1 MPVSYGIIKKK
12 TRRRLSQKL
21 GNVISQSR
29 SGAWDHHP
37 MLPVSLFGIV
47 SDILYHLILNHTIS
61 NHLNGRRWRY
71 LSSYD
76 TPSTRQ
82 SKLTTFQPLI
92 WPVLAHTGAQ
102 HTTVGYPGWEAKNI
116 QVGLVNL
123 YQILTLRLSDKFIA
137 FIIAEKSTVQIIIER
152 SFFKHM
158 TITPNEEKTHNDY
171 WMVVSLAVDAHERC

>member
-1 MPVSYGIIKKK
+1 
-12 TRRRLSQKL
+12 
-21 GNVISQSR
+21 
-29 SGAWDHHP
+29 

-47 SDILYHLILNHTIS
+47 SDILCHLISNHTIRIISTVEDEDLS
-61 NHLNGRRWRY
+61 N
-71 LSSYD
+71 YD

-82 SKLTTFQPLI
+82 SKLTTFRPLI
-92 WPVLAHTGAQ
+92 WPVLAHRGAQ
-102 HTTVGYPGWEAKNI
+102 HTRVGYPGWEAKNI

-123 YQILTLRLSDKFIA
+123 YQILTLRLSDKFMA

>member
-1 MPVSYGIIKKK
+1 MGSPSHAASFLIWHC
-12 TRRRLSQKL
+12 LWHS
-21 GNVISQSR
+21 
-29 SGAWDHHP
+29 
-37 MLPVSLFGIV
+37 LP
-47 SDILYHLILNHTIS
+47 SDFESHDK

-71 LSSYD
+71 LSNYD

-82 SKLTTFQPLI
+82 SKLTTFRPLI
-92 WPVLAHTGAQ
+92 WPVLAHRGAE
-102 HTTVGYPGWEAKNI
+102 HTRVGYPGWEAKNI

-123 YQILTLRLSDKFIA
+123 YQILTLRLSDKFMA

-171 WMVVSLAVDAHERC
+171 WMVVSLAVDAHERCQRRGSTVKSYVSSSNFYRCT